1 MARTP
6 RDRRGIAGVP
16 PARAADAG
24 RAAEYAV
31 ETSVIR
37 PRTAPPPRAAVYAS
51 DGRPR
56 GSRPVETRPGSA
68 FAMTPPPP
76 ATTHVGPLGS
86 TVHVIR
92 ADAGTVADLAAVDW
106 SRRFRRVCLDPVRGL
121 IALTAPSHLHEDLT
135 RIFDDIVETAADGLG
150 HISKG
155 LRSVRLRGRREPP
168 GTGMEPDCTFYV
180 GARAERYWAAAKE
193 GEASAEAFL
202 VEVAPDLVVETEI
215 TSADEGKAERYGQ
228 MGVRELWRLY
238 GRKGSPALGAEFVAL
253 RRTAPPRRLAVS
265 EVLEG
270 LTPDDVCEAVEGVRF
285 GRTRAERTEAVA
297 RIVRRRQRGSV
308 RVREPDPPPWTA
320 AARGPRPD
328 PEPGRVGPG

>member
-16 PARAADAG
+16 PARAAAPD
-24 RAAEYAV
+24 RAAAYAV
-31 ETSVIR
+31 EVSVIQ
-37 PRTAPPPRAAVYAS
+37 PRTAPRPRAAVYAS
-51 DGRPR
+51 GGRHR

-68 FAMTPPPP
+68 LAMNLSPP

-92 ADAGTVADLAAVDW
+92 ADAGTVAELAAVDW

-135 RIFDDIVETAADGLG
+135 KIFDDVVETAADGLG

-155 LRSVRLRGRREPP
+155 LRSVRLRG
-168 GTGMEPDCTFYV
+168 
-180 GARAERYWAAAKE
+180 W
-193 GEASAEAFL
+193 
-202 VEVAPDLVVETEI
+202 
-215 TSADEGKAERYGQ
+215 
-228 MGVRELWRLY
+228 
-238 GRKGSPALGAEFVAL
+238 
-253 RRTAPPRRLAVS
+253 
-265 EVLEG
+265 
-270 LTPDDVCEAVEGVRF
+270 
-285 GRTRAERTEAVA
+285 
-297 RIVRRRQRGSV
+297 RGSV

-320 AARGPRPD
+320 AARGSGPN